1 MPNSRALNGVIN
13 DFLGTY
19 TSRYTDYC
27 GYWLFGFLCR
37 GNWQLQVDL
46 LGDRRFLD
54 RTPEEAASSL
64 AVHLFVDQ
72 LRKVG
77 MPASHVR
84 EARLTIRTPDQTV
97 VQVAGGVLRRGYE
110 MTFEVD
116 LTSDQGKRFQARST
130 RFVAPHDPAVEER
143 SAGSGT

>member
-1 MPNSRALNGVIN
+1 MPSSRALKGVI
-13 DFLGTY
+13 DGFLGTY

-37 GNWQLQVDL
+37 GNWELQVDL
-46 LGDRRFLD
+46 LGDRRFVD
-54 RTPEEAASSL
+54 PTPEDAARSL

-77 MPASHVR
+77 MPESHLKQ
-84 EARLTIRTPDQTV
+84 ARLTIRTGDATV
-97 VQVAGGVLRRGYE
+97 VEVAGGVRRRGYE
-110 MTFEVD
+110 MTFDVE
-116 LTSDQGKRFQARST
+116 LTSDQGKRFRSVFT